1 MTGFVVIGRNEG
13 ERLKACL
20 RSVSRDCTPVV
31 YVDSG
36 SSDGSISLAKTNGAE
51 IISLDATT
59 GFSMAR
65 ARNAGWRK
73 LIERWPEM
81 NLIHFVD
88 GDCEIVEG
96 WVSKA
101 EQFLNEN
108 PAFAVVCGR
117 RRERFREKSVFNR
130 LCDIEWNT
138 AIGEVNACGGDA
150 LLRRSALEQIG
161 GYEETLIA
169 GEEPEMC
176 LRMRLAGWKIQR
188 LDADMSIH
196 DANILH
202 WSQWWR
208 RCFRAGYGA
217 AYVVIRKSLNNGKGE
232 LPFQH
237 LVESA
242 IQWMTIWI
250 VGFGIAVFWVLV
262 GWKITGYLIA
272 GILVSLTL
280 FQSLRIARSSLKRA
294 GGWLQAIEYGLFTML
309 AKVPQFIGI
318 RKFQHDRTA
327 NKLPQIIEYKS

>member
-13 ERLKACL
+13 ERLEACL
-20 RSVSRDCTPVV
+20 RSVSRDCAPVV

-36 SSDGSISLAKTNGAE
+36 SSDGSVSLAKSNGAE
-51 IISLDATT
+51 IISLDATA

-73 LIERWPEM
+73 LIERWPEIK
-81 NLIHFVD
+81 LIHFVD
-88 GDCEIVEG
+88 GDCEIVAG

-108 PAFAVVCGR
+108 SAFAVVCGR
-117 RRERFREKSVFNR
+117 RRERFPEKSVFNR

-138 AIGEVNACGGDA
+138 AIGEANSCGGEA

-196 DANILH
+196 DANILR
-202 WSQWWR
+202 WSQWWK

-217 AYVVIRKSLNNGKGE
+217 ANVVIRKSLNNGKGE

-237 LVESA
+237 LVESS

-250 VGFGIAVFWVLV
+250 VGFGIATFWVLV

-272 GILVSLTL
+272 GGLVSLTL
-280 FQSLRIARSSLKRA
+280 LQSLRIARSSLKRS
-294 GGWLQAIEYGLFTML
+294 GGCLQSIEYGVFTML
-309 AKVPQFIGI
+309 AKVPQFFGI
-318 RKFQHDRTA
+318 RKFQHDHNA
-327 NKLPQIIEYKS
+327 KKLPQIIEYKS